1 MLYAHSMSLSSHFCL
16 RKRMNTALSKAV
28 FIAFLAACGT
38 TIATAQEPRSNVFDD
53 PFEQATK
60 AIKDCPAPRPP
71 GFTQAEIPREAH
83 IRVEKG
89 TTCWYTGRCLLES
102 AYKYDK
108 LITEAVVRGIGY
120 RPEFAGTSVWVASAR
135 RIVYL
140 KGCVATPEQK
150 QALLKMAGETETVDA
165 VMDELMVGAKGKPP
179 YKVDAPRGKR

>member
-1 MLYAHSMSLSSHFCL
+1 MLYAISMGISSQNIP
-16 RKRMNTALSKAV
+16 KTRMN
-28 FIAFLAACGT
+28 IAYSTLKGTLLCLLAAHT
-38 TIATAQEPRSNVFDD
+38 TATAQEARNVFDD

-60 AIKDCPAPRPP
+60 AIKDCPAPKPP
-71 GFTQAEIPREAH
+71 GFTEAEIPREAH

-89 TTCWYTGRCLLES
+89 TTCWYTGRCLLPS

-140 KGCVATPEQK
+140 KGCVATEAQK
-150 QALLKMAGETETVDA
+150 QALVKMAGETETVDA
-165 VMDELMVGAKGKPP
+165 VIDELMVGSKGTPP
-179 YKVDAPRGKR
+179 YKTDAPIRQ

>member
-38 TIATAQEPRSNVFDD
+38 TIATAQETRNVFDD

-60 AIKDCPAPRPP
+60 AIKDCPAPKPP
-71 GFTQAEIPREAH
+71 GFTEAEIPREAH

-89 TTCWYTGRCLLES
+89 TTCWYTGRCLLPN

>member
-1 MLYAHSMSLSSHFCL
+1 MPKLRLILTTLLLIALTPLSNAS
-16 RKRMNTALSKAV
+16 
-28 FIAFLAACGT
+28 
-38 TIATAQEPRSNVFDD
+38 AQEARNVFDD

-60 AIKDCPAPRPP
+60 AIKDCPAPKPP
-71 GFTQAEIPREAH
+71 GFTEAEIPREAH

-120 RPEFAGTSVWVASAR
+120 RPEFARTSVWVASAR

-140 KGCVATPEQK
+140 KGCVATAAQK
-150 QALLKMAGETETVDA
+150 QALVKMAGETETVDA
-165 VMDELMVGAKGKPP
+165 VIDELMVGSTGMPP
-179 YKVDAPRGKR
+179 YKTDAPIRK